1 MHNVISKKG
10 NMKKIYV
17 LTIATL
23 MLASCD
29 LVEPDEIINPNV
41 DEEAFLH
48 SDNPMETWV
57 NGTEKEF
64 ALHMSDFVELMEI
77 LSDNYFNNYTRSSKV
92 FDVPQLLYTDADV
105 TKLQRHV
112 GALREMADYGLQ
124 TVAKADPA
132 TTDAQRFQLLCVK
145 AYSFLLAGDFFRAL
159 PMENG
164 GDAVE
169 WNGQLQKAIE
179 TLDEA
184 LHLAENDDDRA
195 FVHTLYARAAHRLGL
210 SEQAVSHARQ
220 SLAASRDFC
229 RQLQFDSKN
238 GVVSGAQ
245 EAIWSDWFQPLPRLD
260 FLDPKYFQMTSTDQ
274 CPITIAKAEE
284 NYLILAEAALAANN
298 LQEAKTQL
306 TALLQLVQA
315 RPVQKDV
322 NDQLEGRYNGGLKVF
337 PNDPAYR
344 VQASPDD
351 SLRAG
356 LIVDRRPPRLITVP
370 YISGTSVT
378 QAMIDGLSD
387 HDSALELVYLMRQE
401 IFFAEGRRPAD
412 LGIRLPLCEVEAAHA
427 SNGAAYTEAFIPT
440 FVPQNYGLDEFTID
454 DAAKTV
460 TIKHNMNRIIATNA
474 KAKEVAPF
482 E

>member
-1 MHNVISKKG
+1 
-10 NMKKIYV
+10 
-17 LTIATL
+17 
-23 MLASCD
+23 MLGSCD

-124 TVAKADPA
+124 TVAKVDPS
-132 TTDAQRFQLLCVK
+132 TTDAQRFHLLCVK

-159 PMENG
+159 PLTDG

-184 LHLAENDDDRA
+184 LPLAGSDDDRA
-195 FVHTLYARAAHRLGL
+195 FVQTLYARAAHRLGDREL
-210 SEQAVSHARQ
+210 AASHARQ
-220 SLAASRDFC
+220 SLAASSNYC

-238 GVVSGAQ
+238 GVVSGVQ

-284 NYLILAEAALAANN
+284 NYLIL
-298 LQEAKTQL
+298 
-306 TALLQLVQA
+306 
-315 RPVQKDV
+315 
-322 NDQLEGRYNGGLKVF
+322 
-337 PNDPAYR
+337 
-344 VQASPDD
+344 
-351 SLRAG
+351 
-356 LIVDRRPPRLITVP
+356 
-370 YISGTSVT
+370 
-378 QAMIDGLSD
+378 
-387 HDSALELVYLMRQE
+387 
-401 IFFAEGRRPAD
+401 
-412 LGIRLPLCEVEAAHA
+412 
-427 SNGAAYTEAFIPT
+427 
-440 FVPQNYGLDEFTID
+440 
-454 DAAKTV
+454 
-460 TIKHNMNRIIATNA
+460 
-474 KAKEVAPF
+474 
-482 E
+482 